1 MNVRIA
7 TRNSPLAL
15 WQAEYVKNRLL
26 NETACTSVELVAM
39 TTQGDRLLET
49 SLAKL
54 GGKGLFLKELETALL
69 DDRADIAVHSMKDV
83 PVEIP
88 DGLSI
93 TTVCAREVSED
104 AFISNSYH
112 KLTELPSGA
121 IVGTSSLR
129 RATQLMFRYP
139 EIEIKPLRGNVNT
152 RLSKLDDGQF
162 DAIILATAGLNRLDM
177 SERVREVIDASVS
190 VPAIGQ
196 GIVGVESRENNQRM
210 IELLRSLH
218 DDQAW
223 DCLALERA
231 VGKVLGASCQAPVA
245 AHAKI
250 TIGGQLEAV
259 ARVGSIDASVLL
271 ESTIAGART
280 DAEQLGEALARDL
293 LSKGAAK
300 LLEAFAA

>member
-15 WQAEYVKNRLL
+15 WQAEYVKHRLL
-26 NETACTSVELVAM
+26 EETACNTVELVAM
-39 TTQGDRLLET
+39 TTEGDRLVDS
-49 SLAKL
+49 SLAKI

-83 PVEIP
+83 PVEMP

-104 AFISNSYH
+104 AFVSNSYN
-112 KLTELPSGA
+112 KLAQLPGGA

-129 RATQLMFRYP
+129 RSTQLMFRYP

-177 SERVREVIDASVS
+177 PERVREVIDASIS

-196 GIVGVESRENNQRM
+196 GIVGVESRGNNLEM
-210 IELLRSLH
+210 AGLLRSLH
-218 DDQAW
+218 NDEAW
-223 DCLALERA
+223 DCLSLERA

-245 AHAKI
+245 AYAKI
-250 TIGGQLEAV
+250 TLGDQMEAV

-280 DAEQLGEALARDL
+280 DADQLGEALAHDL